1 MKKNNS
7 LILSVMCYIVVFI
20 MIQFG
25 ISLVALYLD
34 DSIKHPASASPTALS
49 LSSAVASIVIIGLFL
64 WRKWAPISRHHLQP
78 HLWGVLVWT
87 ILAALGA
94 ILLSTSG
101 RRIGIPW
108 SHLTVSVGLL
118 QQPFALDSHCCFGSA
133 FWCRAR

>member
-64 WRKWAPISRHHLQP
+64 WRKWAPISRHY
-78 HLWGVLVWT
+78 
-87 ILAALGA
+87 
-94 ILLSTSG
+94 
-101 RRIGIPW
+101 
-108 SHLTVSVGLL
+108 L
-118 QQPFALDSHCCFGSA
+118 QQHQE
-133 FWCRAR
+133 RAEQAHVHQFVVAMEQVDKLPIV

>member
-64 WRKWAPISRHHLQP
+64 WRTAPLGRAGMDHISCPWRHTP
-78 HLWGVLVWT
+78 AT
-87 ILAALGA
+87 MDIRAAQHH
-94 ILLSTSG
+94 
-101 RRIGIPW
+101 R
-108 SHLTVSVGLL
+108 
-118 QQPFALDSHCCFGSA
+118 C
-133 FWCRAR
+133 